1 MVWPVKAGYVPVA
14 RDGRGG
20 TIFHCICINPEGE
33 GATVDQELD
42 VLRPV
47 GDGVKRLD
55 ANMKGMVMITTPSVS
70 SIQTQQSHGN
80 QIFWIFLETR
90 WFYSMYHCMYHQSLA
105 LNN

>member
-47 GDGVKRLD
+47 GDGVKRE
-55 ANMKGMVMITTPSVS
+55 
-70 SIQTQQSHGN
+70 
-80 QIFWIFLETR
+80 FR
-90 WFYSMYHCMYHQSLA
+90 
-105 LNN
+105 

>member
-70 SIQTQQSHGN
+70 SIQTLDLGN
-80 QIFWIFLETR
+80 NHTATK
-90 WFYSMYHCMYHQSLA
+90 YSGFSLRQDGFTA
-105 LNN
+105 CTTACTTKA